1 MESIANGG
9 TPMQV
14 NVLEAMPIS
23 PQIFRDEIQST
34 GASLLP
40 TDDVHAIATT
50 TFHLDTSR
58 VVDSAP

>member
-1 MESIANGG
+1 
-9 TPMQV
+9 MQV

-40 TDDVHAIATT
+40 TDDVHAIATA